1 MYSKPS
7 RMTEYIYD
15 IIRIL
20 SKFDFKLWDYA
31 SDRGLRVTSAAK
43 RLYCETLGKTF
54 PSDDE
59 AKEIARLIRYKFED
73 RFITCL
79 GGCLPIIKEGKQRM
93 ELEVEEIP
101 LVCKLDVQPKR
112 IDISIECD
120 GRERSETVSIDDDSN
135 EVFIIESAIGNIA
148 GVRAKELICFH
159 ICRLT
164 LE

>member
-1 MYSKPS
+1 
-7 RMTEYIYD
+7 
-15 IIRIL
+15 
-20 SKFDFKLWDYA
+20 
-31 SDRGLRVTSAAK
+31 
-43 RLYCETLGKTF
+43 
-54 PSDDE
+54 
-59 AKEIARLIRYKFED
+59 
-73 RFITCL
+73 
-79 GGCLPIIKEGKQRM
+79 M

-101 LVCKLDVQPKR
+101 LVCKLDVQPTR